1 MNQPDQ
7 VWLVMLAK
15 KRNDL
20 CLRAAGIY
28 KNLAMKLHP
37 KVRFGYID
45 VHVEEGLKVAF
56 GEETVPWTYA
66 IFGNR
71 AYKFYGLERED

>member
-1 MNQPDQ
+1 
-7 VWLVMLAK
+7 
-15 KRNDL
+15 
-20 CLRAAGIY
+20 
-28 KNLAMKLHP
+28 MKLHP